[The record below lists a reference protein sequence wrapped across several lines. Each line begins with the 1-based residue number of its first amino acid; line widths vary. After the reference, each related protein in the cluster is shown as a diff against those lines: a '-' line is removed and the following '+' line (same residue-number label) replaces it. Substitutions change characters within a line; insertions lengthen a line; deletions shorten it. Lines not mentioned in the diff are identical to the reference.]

1 MLREFSAGSRISEGS
16 TTNTV
21 TPKSAGEKSSTPDS
35 TMIEAHRTYL
45 NIIAAELLRPDIR
58 SKLSPSDLVQ
68 ESMIVAYRKFESYR
82 GKSLGE
88 LRNWLEG
95 ILRRKYCVVMKKYY
109 RTEKSSIYR
118 EKSIETLKDASK
130 NWDLPARG
138 EETAASVAEY
148 AEIRELVYAEINR
161 LSADERTVIELKLQ
175 HQLTIAEIARRLDI
189 STDCA
194 HKRYQRT
201 IKKLYDR
208 VTQQT

>member
-1 MLREFSAGSRISEGS
+1 MLREFSAGSRIAEDS
-16 TTNTV
+16 TTSAE
-21 TPKSAGEKSSTPDS
+21 TPRDAVDNSNMPDS

-45 NIIAAELLRPDIR
+45 TIIAAELLRPEIR
-58 SKLSPSDLVQ
+58 SKVSPSDLVQ
-68 ESMIVAYRKFESYR
+68 DSMIVAYLKFDTYR
-82 GKSLGE
+82 GKSVSE

-109 RTEKSSIYR
+109 RSEKSSIDR
-118 EKSIETLKDASK
+118 EKSIETLKDASE

-148 AEIRELVYAEINR
+148 AEIRELVYAEIDR
-161 LSADERTVIELKLQ
+161 LSADERTVIELKLR
-175 HQLTIAEIARRLDI
+175 HQLTIEEIARRLDI

-201 IKKLYDR
+201 IKKLFDR
-208 VTQQT
+208 VVQKT

>member
-1 MLREFSAGSRISEGS
+1 MLREFSAGSRIEEDS
-16 TTNTV
+16 TTNAE
-21 TPKSAGEKSSTPDS
+21 TPRGAVENPNLPDS

-45 NIIAAELLRPDIR
+45 TIIAAELLRPEIR
-58 SKLSPSDLVQ
+58 SKVSPSDLVQ

-95 ILRRKYCVVMKKYY
+95 ILRRKYCGVMKKYY
-109 RTEKSSIYR
+109 RTEKSTIHK
-118 EKSIETLKDASK
+118 EKPIETLKAASV
-130 NWDLPARG
+130 NWDLSASSDQ
-138 EETAASVAEY
+138 TAGSIAEY
-148 AEIRELVYAEINR
+148 AEIRELVYSEIDR
-161 LSADERTVIELKLQ
+161 LSPDERKLIDLKLR